1 MSLLS
6 RLSVLLHTLCVLAAV
21 KKTARPYDEYCTGRY
36 LNGKQLSL
44 FLLSEQQEL
53 RSCRFYTDKD
63 SAKGENVVAN
73 FSAGNLSGSSS
84 DTDFYRSISPCGV
97 PSTATRFQAI
107 TYGDVPDEDSY
118 DFCADWAEFP
128 FTVDLNEEE
137 ATFYTPSQELV
148 LSPEH
153 SRLQKGMRLLFRR
166 GQ

>member
-63 SAKGENVVAN
+63 SAKGENVLPTSVPVISRAALLTQTSIGR
-73 FSAGNLSGSSS
+73 FLPVGCLAQPPAFRPSRMAMSRMRTHTISARTGQSS
-84 DTDFYRSISPCGV
+84 
-97 PSTATRFQAI
+97 
-107 TYGDVPDEDSY
+107 
-118 DFCADWAEFP
+118 
-128 FTVDLNEEE
+128 
-137 ATFYTPSQELV
+137 PSQ
-148 LSPEH
+148 ST
-153 SRLQKGMRLLFRR
+153 
-166 GQ
+166 